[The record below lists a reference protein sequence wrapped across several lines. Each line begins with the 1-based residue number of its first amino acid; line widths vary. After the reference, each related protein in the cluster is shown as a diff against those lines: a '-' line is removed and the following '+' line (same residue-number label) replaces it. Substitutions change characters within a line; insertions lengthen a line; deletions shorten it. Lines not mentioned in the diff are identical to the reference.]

1 MVWKGVDLSKEISMF
16 REIPRTELRSIS
28 RNILISMYTI
38 IAVTD
43 SFGHF
48 APAVEEYRKRMG
60 KSLEIITIKSEKSE
74 DPKLVVRK
82 ETERIAKYLS
92 DKNLKP
98 LYLDI
103 GGKTMSTEA
112 FAAEV
117 ERRFSH
123 SEGADFLIGG
133 AYGVDL
139 GALSGKISGTFSLSP
154 MTFPHSLALL
164 ILCEQAYRVS
174 QIKKGSGYH
183 HG

>member
-1 MVWKGVDLSKEISMF
+1 
-16 REIPRTELRSIS
+16 
-28 RNILISMYTI
+28 MYRI

-48 APAVEEYRKRMG
+48 AQAVEEYRKRMG
-60 KSLEIITIKSEKSE
+60 KTLEIVTIKPEKSE
-74 DPKLVVRK
+74 DAKLVVRK
-82 ETERIAKYLS
+82 ETERIAKYLA

-103 GGKTMSTEA
+103 GAKMMSTEA
-112 FAAEV
+112 FAAEI
-117 ERRFSH
+117 ERRLSR

-139 GALSGKISGTFSLSP
+139 KALSDRISGTFSLSP

-164 ILCEQAYRVS
+164 ILCEQAYRAS
-174 QIKKGSGYH
+174 QIKKGTGYH